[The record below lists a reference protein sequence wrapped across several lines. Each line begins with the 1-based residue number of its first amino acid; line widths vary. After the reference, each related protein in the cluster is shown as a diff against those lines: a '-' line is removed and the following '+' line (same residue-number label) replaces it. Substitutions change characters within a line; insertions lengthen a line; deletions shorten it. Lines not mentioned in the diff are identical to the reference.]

1 MLETDAPFMAVD
13 RAWAPP
19 ETGLGRKNE
28 PAAMPTV
35 CRAVAAA
42 LGAELAEVAAVAT
55 VNSRRFF
62 SLGAL

>member
-13 RAWAPP
+13 RAWTPP

-28 PAAMPTV
+28 PAAMPAV
-35 CRAVAAA
+35 CRAVASA
-42 LGAELAEVAAVAT
+42 LGAEPAEVAAAAT